1 MTSNETSFKPGHL
14 WLDNNHVHINAHG
27 GGMLFH
33 EGTYYWFGEHKID
46 GEAGNVAHVG
56 VHVYS
61 STDLYNW
68 TDEGIALPVA
78 HGDEHHSLRAG
89 CIIERPKVVYNQR
102 TDIFVMWFHHELAG
116 YGYSSALCGV
126 AVSDSPCGPYRYLR
140 SFRPN
145 QGVWPINVQDSHK
158 EPVRPE
164 VMETYY
170 GGAALPDHPDALN
183 LLGRGYVEGQMSRDM
198 TLFVDDDGTA
208 YHIYASESNSTI
220 HIAELTEDYLDHTGK
235 FARAFVAR
243 WMEAP
248 TLFKHN
254 EKYHFIASGCTGWRP
269 NAARYAVATSIF
281 GPWMERDNP
290 CTGHD
295 DDYRTFGGQG
305 TFVLPVAEKPDAFIF
320 MADRWSPE
328 NAINGRYLWLP
339 IEFDQTSDGCET
351 IRIAWHDEWDLGVF
365 EDMIPSV
372 KHKTHAKA
380 NPIV

>member
-1 MTSNETSFKPGHL
+1 MAHPYYNFKPDHL
-14 WLDNNHVHINAHG
+14 WLDNNNEHINAHG
-27 GGMLFH
+27 GGVLFH
-33 EGTYYWFGEHKID
+33 DGTYYWFGEHKIA

-68 TDEGIALPVA
+68 TDEGIALPVVNDDPD
-78 HGDEHHSLRAG
+78 HPLTAG
-89 CIIERPKVVYNQR
+89 CIIERPKVIHNAN
-102 TDIFVMWFHHELAG
+102 TGKFVMWFHHELKD
-116 YGYSSALCGV
+116 YGYRAALCGI
-126 AVSDSPCGPYRYLR
+126 AVSDTPTGPYTYVR

-145 QGVWPINVQDSHK
+145 QGVWPINVQDFHK

-170 GGAALPDHPDALN
+170 GGAALPDHPDSLN
-183 LLGRGYVEGQMSRDM
+183 LLGRGYLEGQMSRDM

-208 YHIYASESNSTI
+208 YHIYSSEFNSTT
-220 HIAELTEDYLDHTGK
+220 HIAELTDDYLDHTGK
-235 FARAFVAR
+235 FARAFVGR

-248 TLFKHN
+248 TLFKHQG
-254 EKYHFIASGCTGWRP
+254 KYHFIASGCTGWKP

-295 DDYRTFGGQG
+295 DYRTFCGQG
-305 TFVLPVAEKPDAFIF
+305 TFVLPVAGNPDAFIF
-320 MADRWSPE
+320 MADRWTPE

-339 IEFDQTSDGCET
+339 IEFDHHPDGCET
-351 IRIAWHDEWDLGVF
+351 IKVVWHNEWDLDVF
-365 EDMIPSV
+365 GNAVQAAQTTTLQTIEPGG
-372 KHKTHAKA
+372 
-380 NPIV
+380 